1 MNLLNQI
8 LNTAFLYSAIRVTI
22 PILLPAIAAYVTNK
36 AGVPN
41 IGLEGIMLTAS
52 FFAVI
57 GSAFTSSIIMGVI
70 IAVIAGVVMASVL
83 AFFTLK
89 LKTDVILG
97 GIALNLF
104 SSNLTVFLLYLTTGD
119 KGTSASLAS
128 KVVPNVQIPIIK
140 DIPFLGEVISNHN
153 ALVYLSILLV
163 IIVYII
169 LNKTK
174 LGRHILAVGE
184 NEEAA
189 RSVGINVNKIR
200 FIAFIISG
208 ILCGIA
214 GAFLSMGYVSW
225 FSRDMTAGRGWIA
238 LAAEAMGMGSM
249 VGTILSS
256 ILFGVSSAL
265 SNIAQF
271 FGIPT
276 ELVSIIPNVITVVAL
291 LLYSIKLY
299 NNKNVKVSNT

>member
-1 MNLLNQI
+1 M
-8 LNTAFLYSAIRVTI
+8 
-22 PILLPAIAAYVTNK
+22 LPAIAAYVTNK

-57 GSAFTSSIIMGVI
+57 GSAYTNSTIMGVI
-70 IAVIAGVVMASVL
+70 IAVIAGVVMSSVL

-104 SSNLTVFLLYLTTGD
+104 SSNLTVFLLYLITGD
-119 KGTSASLAS
+119 KGTSASLPS
-128 KVVPNVQIPIIK
+128 KVVPNIQIPIIK
-140 DIPFLGEVISNHN
+140 NIPFLGEVISNHN
-153 ALVYLSILLV
+153 ALVYFSILLV

-174 LGRHILAVGE
+174 LGRHIMAVGE

-189 RSVGINVNKIR
+189 RSVGIKVNKIR
-200 FIAFIISG
+200 LIAFIISG
-208 ILCGIA
+208 VLCGIA

-249 VGTILSS
+249 VGTTLSS

-265 SNIAQF
+265 SNVAQF

-299 NNKNVKVSNT
+299 NSKKVKVSNVWLEIEK

>member
-57 GSAFTSSIIMGVI
+57 GSAYTNSTIMGVI
-70 IAVIAGVVMASVL
+70 IAVIAGVVMSGVL

-104 SSNLTVFLLYLTTGD
+104 SSNLTVFLLYLITGD
-119 KGTSASLAS
+119 KGTSASLPS
-128 KVVPNVQIPIIK
+128 KVVPNIQIPIIK
-140 DIPFLGEVISNHN
+140 NIPFLGEVISNHN
-153 ALVYLSILLV
+153 ALVYFSILLV

-174 LGRHILAVGE
+174 LGRHIMAVGE

-189 RSVGINVNKIR
+189 RSVGIKVNKIR
-200 FIAFIISG
+200 LIAFIISG
-208 ILCGIA
+208 VLCGIA

-249 VGTILSS
+249 VGTTLSS

-265 SNIAQF
+265 SNVAQF

-299 NNKNVKVSNT
+299 NSKKVKVSNV